1 MQVSF
6 EEYAANYAGFMAVV
20 AGMMFWTLTSV
31 PKQISAL
38 QDHDKLGTG
47 CWTQEIV

>member
-6 EEYAANYAGFMAVV
+6 DEYAASYAGFMAVV

-31 PKQISAL
+31 PKQFFAL

-47 CWTQEIV
+47 YWT